1 MSFSEGPQSGSLPVT
16 RIKGVHFLNFLSG
29 KKFDIWA
36 TDDGNND
43 DLFLVNGSDDD
54 DGDDD
59 LSPSPPHHP
68 VVLGGR
74 LAVEAVKRWN
84 QPGNETG
91 AQ

>member
-1 MSFSEGPQSGSLPVT
+1 MAIL
-16 RIKGVHFLNFLSG
+16 
-29 KKFDIWA
+29 
-36 TDDGNND
+36 ND